1 HRTMGIIINDPQL
14 SSEIQEL
21 YILSKNYLSILEFY
35 NDELRIFNN
44 LIASTMQRPEV
55 GDKVLKRQEI
65 LDKLLQLDKNCED
78 TKEKINNHLKSLEMM
93 VVHSPKY
100 ISFQLVEQHLSIK
113 NEMDGLLQSF
123 KILKECLFTKEPIK
137 TKS

>member
-1 HRTMGIIINDPQL
+1 MGIIINDPQL

>member
-1 HRTMGIIINDPQL
+1 MGIIINDPQL
-14 SSEIQEL
+14 SSEMQEL

-55 GDKVLKRQEI
+55 GGKVLKRQEI

>member
-1 HRTMGIIINDPQL
+1 MGIIINDPQL
-14 SSEIQEL
+14 SSEMQEL

-55 GDKVLKRQEI
+55 GGKVLKRQEI

-113 NEMDGLLQSF
+113 NEMDGLLQRTN
-123 KILKECLFTKEPIK
+123 KD
-137 TKS
+137 

>member
-1 HRTMGIIINDPQL
+1 MGIIINDPQL
-14 SSEIQEL
+14 SSEMQEL